1 MIECMNDDVKW
12 QARLHYV
19 MALVGGCFGIY
30 ALLQFANT
38 FGSAQTNNLIMIV
51 RSLLEWDTVS
61 LLQRLANLAAYTLGI
76 LLTLWIAKRPVRQK
90 QRLAIG
96 VDAVAALVLGFLPPL
111 PPLVGL
117 CPLSFAM
124 ACQWCSF
131 NGIPGLVSANTFS
144 TNNYRQF
151 VTGLYLYLTDK
162 EPEAREN
169 AKLRLHFF
177 GFTLL
182 AFHSGITAMYF
193 LWHMMGQKCIW
204 FVWLP
209 LMLAFVLSKKV
220 EYKM

>member
-1 MIECMNDDVKW
+1 MYTKVKW
-12 QARLHYV
+12 QARLHYM
-19 MALVGGCFGIY
+19 MAFVGGCFGIY

-51 RSLLEWDTVS
+51 RSVLEGDGVAI
-61 LLQRLANLAAYTLGI
+61 LERLANLTAYTLGI
-76 LLTLWIAKRPVRQK
+76 LLTLWIAKQPMRQK
-90 QRLAIG
+90 QRIAML
-96 VDAVAALVLGFLPPL
+96 VDGLAALVLGLLPPL

-124 ACQWCSF
+124 ASQWCSF

-162 EPEAREN
+162 TPETREN

-182 AFHSGITAMYF
+182 AFHCGITAMYF

-204 FVWLP
+204 LTWLP
-209 LMLAFVLSKKV
+209 LMLALLLSRKV
-220 EYKM
+220 EYEK